1 MSKKINKECLIQR
14 LYRISK
20 EADKQVKKKAKKYN
34 GESAY
39 IRHLIESD
47 NLTKE

>member
-1 MSKKINKECLIQR
+1 MKKENLIQR

-39 IRHLIESD
+39 IRHLIAQD
-47 NLTKE
+47 NTTQN

>member
-1 MSKKINKECLIQR
+1 MKKENLIQR

-20 EADKQVKKKAKKYN
+20 EADKQVKKKAKKHK

-39 IRHLIESD
+39 IRHLIEKD